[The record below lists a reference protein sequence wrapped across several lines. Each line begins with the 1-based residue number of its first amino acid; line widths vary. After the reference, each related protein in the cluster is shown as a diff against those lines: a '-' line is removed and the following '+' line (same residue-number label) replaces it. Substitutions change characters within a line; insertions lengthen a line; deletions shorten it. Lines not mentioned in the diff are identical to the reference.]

1 MKSLPTLRLIFAGCA
16 LVLSLQPCA
25 AQDAAAGRARAAA
38 QCAVCHGLDGLSKH
52 PEAPNLAGQ
61 VEFYLVKALED
72 FRSGAR
78 RNEMMSLVSKDLS
91 DGDIAALAAYYSAI
105 PITVSPPAPAP

>member
-1 MKSLPTLRLIFAGCA
+1 MKSLPTTRFIFAGFA
-16 LVLSLQPCA
+16 LLSLQAPAA
-25 AQDAAAGRARAAA
+25 AQEAAAGRAKASA